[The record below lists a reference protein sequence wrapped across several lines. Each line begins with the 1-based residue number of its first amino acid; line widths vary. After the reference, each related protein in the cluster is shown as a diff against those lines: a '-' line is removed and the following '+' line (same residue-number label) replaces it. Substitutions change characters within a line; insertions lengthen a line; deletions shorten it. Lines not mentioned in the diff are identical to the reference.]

1 MTHCTV
7 MICPS
12 IYGTQL
18 SKANAAIGSVKKKT
32 KNLRSQALPTK
43 YSDINRSSAS
53 AKFARMIPGHRN
65 VDKRCGF
72 APRIHPEA
80 QLNPMRPA
88 RCREIG
94 ELGTM
99 LLGSRTLT
107 GTHDAYPGSHQGVSA
122 NARVRPYGKKRRT
135 ERSRTY
141 SDHSSSKSAVH
152 VPYSSVI

>member
-1 MTHCTV
+1 MTHYTI

-18 SKANAAIGSVKKKT
+18 SNANAAMGSVKKNIKKT
-32 KNLRSQALPTK
+32 KNKNLRSQALPAK
-43 YSDINRSSAS
+43 YSDISRSSAS

-122 NARVRPYGKKRRT
+122 NARVRPYGKKT
-135 ERSRTY
+135 
-141 SDHSSSKSAVH
+141 D
-152 VPYSSVI
+152 